1 MAKVQT
7 WIERVQFQIELVN
20 IFQELAESKPEAYPK
35 SKGRMNKHILKN
47 NKITGGVSHLH
58 PQHSR
63 ESKSISNVF
72 SRSLTLS
79 RIT

>member
-35 SKGRMNKHILKN
+35 SKGRMNKHILK
-47 NKITGGVSHLH
+47 K
-58 PQHSR
+58 QYDYR
-63 ESKSISNVF
+63 WCISPA
-72 SRSLTLS
+72 SSALKGK
-79 RIT
+79 